1 MSKVELYCGR
11 EQRKKLEKI
20 YSSNDT
26 VRCRISDMSCDIS
39 DQVAD
44 ETRVNKARVSLH
56 LNKLTDVSNC
66 KYLLVYCWYAYAG
79 ELKEELLLC
88 KSLETTRKAIDV
100 FQKWIISFNKIISH
114 GITLVSFAQVA
125 PLSCS
130 VLSQVYNS
138 GEKITGN
145 ANNFYALCP
154 SSTCTG
160 TFNKT
165 LAEYLK

>member
-66 KYLLVYCWYAYAG
+66 KYLLVYC
-79 ELKEELLLC
+79 
-88 KSLETTRKAIDV
+88 
-100 FQKWIISFNKIISH
+100 
-114 GITLVSFAQVA
+114 
-125 PLSCS
+125 
-130 VLSQVYNS
+130 
-138 GEKITGN
+138 
-145 ANNFYALCP
+145 
-154 SSTCTG
+154 
-160 TFNKT
+160 
-165 LAEYLK
+165 